1 MQTLPWYNRFSAV
14 YQLSRDYPYG
24 PHRRALIDSLLLTQ
38 GDSVVD
44 VFCGAGANFPIL
56 ERSLREGIIV
66 GIDGSRAMLDKA
78 RMVADRL
85 KSTRVRFELV
95 EADFTS
101 NEGVAAVVQKI
112 ELEKPSCLVFVL
124 GLTCLPNWR
133 EFFAAI
139 YDAAPRGSRFGIM
152 DVYSSKPTL
161 GSRFINWI
169 GAADCARPVWQPL
182 AELGSSFERKECR
195 PFRLLD
201 VSLIL
206 AWGNKA

>member
-1 MQTLPWYNRFSAV
+1 MKTLQWYNRFSAV
-14 YQLSRDYPYG
+14 YQLSRDYPYA
-24 PHRRALIDSLLLTQ
+24 PYRRELIDGLSLTQ
-38 GDSVVD
+38 GDTAFD
-44 VFCGAGANFPIL
+44 VFCGAGANFLFL

-66 GIDGSRAMLDKA
+66 GIDGSPGMLDRA
-78 RMVADRL
+78 RMVADSL
-85 KSTRVRFELV
+85 KSTRVRFEFV

-101 NEGVAAVVQKI
+101 NEGVAEIVQKI
-112 ELEKPSCLVFVL
+112 ELKKPSCFIFAL

-133 EFFAAI
+133 EFFTAL
-139 YDAAPRGSRFGIM
+139 YDAAPQGSRFGIM
-152 DVYSSKPTL
+152 DIYSPKPTL
-161 GSRFINWI
+161 DSRLLNWI

-182 AELGSSFERKECR
+182 EEHGSSFERKECR